1 MLKFTKGYNF
11 TKSLGRATE
20 FSADCLIMF
29 YICTKFNGSILL
41 GLGFKVIERTLFA
54 KSILKDFRIMAQTQ
68 YLYKT
73 LQRSVNS

>member
-1 MLKFTKGYNF
+1 MLKFTKRYNF

-20 FSADCLIMF
+20 FPAHCLIMF

-54 KSILKDFRIMAQTQ
+54 NSILKDFRIMAQTQ

-73 LQRSVNS
+73 LQRSMNS